1 MHETMEISHDIGGE
15 LNDHTGRLIENRRKM
30 GGIGDDLGK
39 SGKIVRTMMN
49 RIRKNK
55 FILFSVLG
63 LIFLVIIIL
72 AGIHFSKQQWVGYMW
87 FDLFIMDLLTRM
99 DILGKSE

>member
-15 LNDHTGRLIENRRKM
+15 LTDHTGRLIENRRKM

-72 AGIHFSKQQWVGYMW
+72 AGIHFSKQQQ
-87 FDLFIMDLLTRM
+87 
-99 DILGKSE
+99 